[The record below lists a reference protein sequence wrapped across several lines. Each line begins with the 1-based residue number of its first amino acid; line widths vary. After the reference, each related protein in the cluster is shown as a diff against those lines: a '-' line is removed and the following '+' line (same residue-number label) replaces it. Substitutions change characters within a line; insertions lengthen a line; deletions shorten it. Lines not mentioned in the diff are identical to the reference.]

1 MKPPTECKQIIV
13 GVTGASGAIYA
24 RRLIECLCDADAA
37 VHLVV
42 TPNGKRL
49 LSDEL
54 GLAEVSVRTLLG
66 RDCDRVTIHPYRDVG
81 SVIGSGSFRTDGM
94 IVCPCSGNTL
104 AAIAAGL
111 AGNLLDRAAAV
122 TLKEGRRLVLVP
134 REMPLSRIELQNALR
149 LSEAGAIICPA
160 SPGFYMLPT
169 TIEDLVDFV
178 VGKLLDLMNVPHQL
192 NTRWADRLE
201 TTAKPRGEPRS
212 HPRSES
218 GAGSATLPGQAPP
231 RSE

>member
-1 MKPPTECKQIIV
+1 MKPPSDAKQIIV

-24 RRLIECLCDADAA
+24 RRLIECLCDAGAT

-66 RDCDRVTIHPYRDVG
+66 RDCDRVIIHPYRDVG
-81 SVIGSGSFRTDGM
+81 SVIGSGSFRTNGM

-122 TLKEGRRLVLVP
+122 TLKEGRRLILVP
-134 REMPLSRIELQNALR
+134 REMPMSRIELQNALR

-160 SPGFYMLPT
+160 SPGFYMLST
-169 TIEDLVDFV
+169 AIEDLVDFV
-178 VGKLLDLMNVPHQL
+178 VGKLLDLVDVAHQL

-201 TTAKPRGEPRS
+201 TPVKHIGNR
-212 HPRSES
+212 
-218 GAGSATLPGQAPP
+218 PP
-231 RSE
+231 A